1 LKRLRASHAPRS
13 RSFAPFVLAG
23 LVVAFGFGFLYG
35 CASAPPSAPS
45 DRFPLD
51 PREGLTG
58 PFDASIEK
66 GWRALQSGDPA
77 GAGRA
82 FEDAASGASRRAGAI
97 GAVEALVLQE
107 KPEAAEPTCAREL
120 AEGPGTLPLWTACGE
135 RAARAGDPA
144 AAFALYE
151 RAADRA
157 PQRRGIVRRADE
169 LRAQATDAVLTAAER
184 DSERGRRKE
193 AAAGVAQALAWNPG
207 SASVLVRA
215 AEVECAGGEK
225 ESALRYYRDALAL
238 GGVDEDAERRAG
250 DLALETGDYAMAVMV
265 FDSLAARDPQ
275 LKDRAAEA
283 RLAFRI
289 DNWPDAE
296 RQAARTRRLTRSGA
310 ALLVSWMFPELREGR
325 IRSGVV
331 AGDVLERKDRAVM
344 IRAVGLGLLDV
355 DPETH
360 RARPDA
366 PLSRTAAAQFL
377 LRLAVVLGKP
387 GGPTGCLAPAPEASR
402 TGTDAIRLAA
412 RCGLLS
418 ESGGMYVSGPEMTR
432 GMDRLR
438 STYAVGETARRD

>member
-1 LKRLRASHAPRS
+1 LRRIA
-13 RSFAPFVLAG
+13 LAG
-23 LVVAFGFGFLYG
+23 LLIALAAVSLTR
-35 CASAPPSAPS
+35 CASAPPPAAAA
-45 DRFPLD
+45 DKFPLD
-51 PREGLTG
+51 PREGLSG
-58 PFDASIEK
+58 PFDASIDK
-66 GWRALQSGDPA
+66 GWRALQSGDAA
-77 GAGRA
+77 GARRA
-82 FEDAASGASRRAGAI
+82 FEETPDGPSGRAAAI
-97 GAVEALVLQE
+97 GSVEALVLLE
-107 KPEAAEPTCAREL
+107 KPEPAEAICAREL

-135 RAARAGDPA
+135 RAARAGDPSS
-144 AAFALYE
+144 AFTLYE
-151 RAADRA
+151 RAAERA
-157 PQRRGIVRRADE
+157 PQRHGIVKRADE
-169 LRAQATDAVLTAAER
+169 LRAQATEAVLAAAER
-184 DSERGRRKE
+184 DSEKGRRPE
-193 AAAGVAQALAWNPG
+193 AAAAVAQALAWNPG
-207 SASVLVRA
+207 SAPVLVRA

-238 GGVDEDAERRAG
+238 GGVDEEAERRAG

-265 FDSLAARDPQ
+265 FDSLAARNPQ

-296 RQAARTRRLTRSGA
+296 RQAARSRRLTRSGA
-310 ALLVSWMFPELREGR
+310 ALLVSWMYPELREGR
-325 IRSGVV
+325 IQSGVV
-331 AGDVLERKDRAVM
+331 AGDVLERKDRTVM

-366 PLSRTAAAQFL
+366 SLSRTAAAQFL
-377 LRLAVVLGKP
+377 LRLAVVLTKP
-387 GGPTGCLAPAPEASR
+387 GVPTGCLAPAPEAAR
-402 TGTDAIRLAA
+402 MGTDAIRLAG